1 MPFVVWPCLR
11 AIDVTPHRVDL
22 FARLHGTQNFGTT
35 YVTGMYSNIASGQLL
50 SDARIEKPVCISYY
64 AYPHYGTTLRELA
77 LLIRLASYSARN
89 AESMARLSST

>member
-1 MPFVVWPCLR
+1 M
-11 AIDVTPHRVDL
+11 
-22 FARLHGTQNFGTT
+22 
-35 YVTGMYSNIASGQLL
+35 
-50 SDARIEKPVCISYY
+50 CISYY